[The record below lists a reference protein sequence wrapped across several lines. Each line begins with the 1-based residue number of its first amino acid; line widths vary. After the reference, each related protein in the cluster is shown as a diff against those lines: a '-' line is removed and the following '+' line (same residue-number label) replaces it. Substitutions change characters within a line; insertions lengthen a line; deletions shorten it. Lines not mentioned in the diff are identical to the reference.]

1 MRCVYV
7 LLVPLEIPQHFRI
20 DPSKPVTDRTADF
33 LWNAVNTG
41 PWRMQGFFRGYKV
54 SNCILIFRP
63 SVCLSVSLSLSLS
76 VYRSSSA
83 GVGQSVQLVATREK

>member
-63 SVCLSVSLSLSLS
+63 SVCLSLCLSLSLS
-76 VYRSSSA
+76 TA
-83 GVGQSVQLVATREK
+83 AAQQELVSQFS